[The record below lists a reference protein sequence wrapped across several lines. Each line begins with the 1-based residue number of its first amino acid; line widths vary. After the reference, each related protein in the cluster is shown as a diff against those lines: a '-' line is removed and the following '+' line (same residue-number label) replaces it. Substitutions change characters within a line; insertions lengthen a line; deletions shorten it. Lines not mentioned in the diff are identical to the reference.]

1 MEGPETQEVQQIQE
15 EQDQPTPTQPQFAQD
30 PNAQQQIAMTGN
42 QSNSQNN
49 MQQPM
54 SKLLQINQGQFED
67 YLVMALNDS
76 LMKKSKLH
84 YSKIFALLT
93 SFTYTKQMISSA

>member
-1 MEGPETQEVQQIQE
+1 MEGPETTHEMQGIQE
-15 EQDQPTPTQPQFAQD
+15 DPEQPSPTQPQFGAD
-30 PNAQQQIAMTGN
+30 PTSQQMMGGMGAGQA
-42 QSNSQNN
+42 NSQNN

-84 YSKIFALLT
+84 IHITF
-93 SFTYTKQMISSA
+93 QN

>member
-1 MEGPETQEVQQIQE
+1 
-15 EQDQPTPTQPQFAQD
+15 
-30 PNAQQQIAMTGN
+30 
-42 QSNSQNN
+42 
-49 MQQPM
+49 M

-84 YSKIFALLT
+84 YFQAFLIC
-93 SFTYTKQMISSA
+93 ISCP

>member
-1 MEGPETQEVQQIQE
+1 
-15 EQDQPTPTQPQFAQD
+15 
-30 PNAQQQIAMTGN
+30 
-42 QSNSQNN
+42 
-49 MQQPM
+49 M

-84 YSKIFALLT
+84 YFHVSFISIFPL
-93 SFTYTKQMISSA
+93 

>member
-1 MEGPETQEVQQIQE
+1 MAIQN
-15 EQDQPTPTQPQFAQD
+15 Q
-30 PNAQQQIAMTGN
+30 M
-42 QSNSQNN
+42 QSNSNQNMN
-49 MQQPM
+49 QQPM

-84 YSKIFALLT
+84 NYARH
-93 SFTYTKQMISSA
+93 